1 MSAPMNEAATC
12 LTHHVRFR
20 RRLFIY
26 IALWLLAALAF
37 QVFLRPL
44 GLTETDLTPIQQRI
58 RWPLYTPLMAV
69 IGLAQ
74 AGTWPANPQ
83 AIAGIAAAAVF
94 VLHAVSMLTRARPR
108 SLIALAAA
116 HALLLAL
123 AVIYYVRWS
132 QLPSGP

>member
-1 MSAPMNEAATC
+1 MSTPMNEAATS

-20 RRLFIY
+20 HRLFIH

-74 AGTWPANPQ
+74 AGTWPANPP
-83 AIAGIAAAAVF
+83 ALAGMAAAAVF
-94 VLHAVSMLTRARPR
+94 VLHAILMLTRARPR
-108 SLIALAAA
+108 SLIALAVA

-123 AVIYYVRWS
+123 AIIYYVRWP